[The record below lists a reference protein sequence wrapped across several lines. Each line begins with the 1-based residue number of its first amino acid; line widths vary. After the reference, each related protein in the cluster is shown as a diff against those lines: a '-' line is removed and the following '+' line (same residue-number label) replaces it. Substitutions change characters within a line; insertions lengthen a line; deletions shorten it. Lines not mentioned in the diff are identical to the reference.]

1 MNITT
6 LEQMETIVS
15 ANPQLRWD
23 GWDVVHLSQS
33 NTAMFKTNGAFVDNK
48 WYIRTVYSPDQNGW
62 KISQKHLES

>member
-1 MNITT
+1 MNIKT

-15 ANPQLRWD
+15 ANPQLSWD

-48 WYIRTVYSPDQNGW
+48 WCIRTVYSPDQNGW